1 MVWEMVGAWEA
12 GSKRKDLRKCKW
24 GRSCQIILE
33 FLKESSVLL
42 SKGAQDPS
50 SFLGLPIQW
59 IPKGWNQQLLHRS
72 SSSILLEQMAFFPLV
87 PFFFMDGWRKK
98 GQVKPRTS
106 FAFLIVVYQKRKCE
120 KQAPNLVS
128 SFYSALLNKVK
139 KTFFLIKEAQNWWWC
154 SWRWSVFLSSLLLLL
169 LTKNT
174 RFAKL
179 WQLLESSSFHNSPF
193 SFRSSTHWS
202 TKLTYPIPL

>member
-42 SKGAQDPS
+42 SKGAQGPS

-72 SSSILLEQMAFFPLV
+72 SSSILLEQMAFFLLV
-87 PFFFMDGWRKK
+87 PFFSWMDG
-98 GQVKPRTS
+98 G
-106 FAFLIVVYQKRKCE
+106 KRDKSNQE
-120 KQAPNLVS
+120 H
-128 SFYSALLNKVK
+128 LL
-139 KTFFLIKEAQNWWWC
+139 L
-154 SWRWSVFLSSLLLLL
+154 SLLWFIKKEVWKASPKLGFSLLFGTSQQSEENFL
-169 LTKNT
+169 FDQ
-174 RFAKL
+174 RGPKL
-179 WQLLESSSFHNSPF
+179 VVVLAA
-193 SFRSSTHWS
+193 HW
-202 TKLTYPIPL
+202 T

>member
-1 MVWEMVGAWEA
+1 MNSQRLESAVTPQVLFYPFRANGFF
-12 GSKRKDLRKCKW
+12 S
-24 GRSCQIILE
+24 SCTL
-33 FLKESSVLL
+33 
-42 SKGAQDPS
+42 
-50 SFLGLPIQW
+50 
-59 IPKGWNQQLLHRS
+59 
-72 SSSILLEQMAFFPLV
+72 
-87 PFFFMDGWRKK
+87 FFMDGWRKK

-106 FAFLIVVYQKRKCE
+106 FAFLIVVYQKRSVKS
-120 KQAPNLVS
+120 KPQTWFLPS
-128 SFYSALLNKVK
+128 TYSALLNKVK

>member
-1 MVWEMVGAWEA
+1 
-12 GSKRKDLRKCKW
+12 
-24 GRSCQIILE
+24 
-33 FLKESSVLL
+33 
-42 SKGAQDPS
+42 
-50 SFLGLPIQW
+50 
-59 IPKGWNQQLLHRS
+59 
-72 SSSILLEQMAFFPLV
+72 MAFSLIV

-106 FAFLIVVYQKRKCE
+106 FAFLIVVYQKRRKCE

-179 WQLLESSSFHNSPF
+179 
-193 SFRSSTHWS
+193 
-202 TKLTYPIPL
+202 